1 MRHTF
6 TGKAKRWF
14 VIGGLL
20 LLMCTSSVSYVQAA
34 ALLNEAEINSL
45 TYMREEEKLARDVYV
60 YLHDK
65 WGSRIFDNISVSEQ
79 THMDAIKTLLD
90 RYGIPDPVKD
100 DTPGAFSDVFAGL
113 YETLTDA
120 GGVSLVE
127 ALKVGMFIEMTDIDD
142 LNKGMITTDR
152 RDIDK
157 VYSNLLQGSLNH
169 WDAFCSNLKKLKGDC
184 APYVLPVQ

>member
-1 MRHTF
+1 MKNRFKVDT
-6 TGKAKRWF
+6 KKWL
-14 VIGGLL
+14 VISGLL
-20 LLMCTSSVSYVQAA
+20 LLMSITSVGFVQAVD
-34 ALLNEAEINSL
+34 LTDTEKSWL
-45 TYMREEEKLARDVYV
+45 TYMREEEKLARDVYMFM
-60 YLHDK
+60 YDK
-65 WGSRIFDNISVSEQ
+65 WGSQIFSNISVSEQ

-127 ALKVGMFIEMTDIDD
+127 ALKVGVFIEMTDIDD

-169 WDAFCSNLKKLKGDC
+169 WDAFCSELAKLEEAC
-184 APYVLPVQ
+184 VPYELPTEP